1 MNWELQQIKHLK
13 IGLFLPTTLQATVMV
28 SGIVMILT
36 LMEQDLILSHMMIL
50 MKVMTIAILIL
61 VCRLLNIM
69 VQLHILK
76 AIFGENLLMVLI
88 QQPIYNWHLDINST
102 LISGSVINQ
111 VGKLWAFKV
120 SKNILC
126 WLSYNL
132 SNIS

>member
-13 IGLFLPTTLQATVMV
+13 IGLFLSTTLQATVMV

-36 LMEQDLILSHMMIL
+36 LMEQDLILFHMMFL

-88 QQPIYNWHLDINST
+88 QQLIYNWHLDITST

-111 VGKLWAFKV
+111 VGKLWVFKV
-120 SKNILC
+120 FKNILC

-132 SNIS
+132 SNNS